1 MHYDITLKDLFQ
13 QLPKQ
18 LFQTLWGALPVEL
31 LNLEFSQTKQRRP
44 DIIAKLANGQIHH
57 LELQSDNDAD
67 MQWRELEYYSL
78 IYQAYQIEPIQQ
90 VLYVGNKPSRF
101 TTTIQ
106 HKQLNFSYQLIDIR
120 ELDCLSL
127 LESEEIS
134 DNILSLL
141 GRLPDRREAVRRV
154 LNKVA
159 GLAENHRN
167 DVITRLAVLSGLRPL
182 ELPSLLKE
190 EVRTMSIRVNL
201 MENPLFK
208 ESYEK
213 HFGEGVQQ
221 GMEKG
226 IQLGMEKGVQLG
238 MEKGVQQGM
247 EKGVQLGMEQGVQ
260 LGMEQGVQLGMEKGE
275 QQGINKTTQQI
286 ARQMLAEGLP
296 ITLITKLTQLT
307 AEEIQRLH

>member
-154 LNKVA
+154 LNKIA
-159 GLAENHRN
+159 ALTENHRN
-167 DVITRLAVLSGLRPL
+167 DVITRLAILSGLRPL
-182 ELPSLLKE
+182 ELPNLLKE

-201 MENPLFK
+201 MENPLFR
-208 ESYEK
+208 EGYEK
-213 HFGEGVQQ
+213 RFE
-221 GMEKG
+221 EG
-226 IQLGMEKGVQLG
+226 IQLG
-238 MEKGVQQGM
+238 
-247 EKGVQLGMEQGVQ
+247 EQR
-260 LGMEQGVQLGMEKGE
+260 GE
-275 QQGINKTTQQI
+275 QRGINKTTQQI

-296 ITLITKLTQLT
+296 IALITKVTQLT